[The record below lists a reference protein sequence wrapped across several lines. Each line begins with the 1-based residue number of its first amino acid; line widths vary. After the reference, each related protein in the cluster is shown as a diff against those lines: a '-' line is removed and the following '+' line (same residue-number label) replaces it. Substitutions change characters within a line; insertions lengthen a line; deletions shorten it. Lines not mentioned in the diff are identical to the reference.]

1 MRSIRLFTSPARHAA
16 LAATALALT
25 LGCAATAAAQE
36 SQWRRHHEHHGDERP
51 LVLKDQGMFFVGG
64 DIVHTDVAIG
74 PNSPF
79 TPFGAGDIAVHQMYV
94 TFMVP
99 EHERGVPIILMHGG
113 NLSGACFETTPDGRM
128 GWYEYFTRK
137 GHAVYLPDQVARARS
152 GFDVRPFNEV
162 AFGTRPLSEL
172 PTLFVA
178 SEQLSWEIFRF
189 GPTFGT
195 PFQDEQFPVEA
206 ADVFAKQS
214 VPDQNPE
221 LHIPPSDTNRNP
233 ARLAELADTIGG
245 AVLLGHSESG
255 LYPLQAALHDPSG
268 LRGLIVTEPGSC
280 NAATFSS
287 AEIAKLAKIPTLVVF
302 GDHLGDVPKS
312 VVDWPAALSDC
323 QRYVRKINDA
333 GGDATMLHLPEA
345 GVFGNSHMF
354 FQDKNNLQV
363 GNMVL
368 AWIDEHVEGGKHHAG
383 GGDHGD
389 DDDHG
394 Q

>member
-1 MRSIRLFTSPARHAA
+1 MKSLRPFTSPARHAA
-16 LAATALALT
+16 LAATALVLT
-25 LGCAATAAAQE
+25 LGCAATAAAQ
-36 SQWRRHHEHHGDERP
+36 QHHRRHHHHEGKRP
-51 LVLKDQGMFFVGG
+51 LVLKEQGMFFVGG
-64 DIVHTDVAIG
+64 DIVHTDAAVG

-79 TPFGAGDIAVHQMYV
+79 PIPDSGNIAVNQMYV

-99 EHERGVPIILMHGG
+99 HRERGVPIILMHGG
-113 NLSGACFETTPDGRM
+113 TLSGSCYETTPDGRM
-128 GWYEYFTRK
+128 GWYEFFARK

-152 GFDVRPFNEV
+152 GFDVTPFNEV
-162 AFGTRPLSEL
+162 AAGTRPVSEL
-172 PTLFVA
+172 PNLLVLPQQVA
-178 SEQLSWEIFRF
+178 WQIFRF

-195 PFQDEQFPVEA
+195 AFPDEQFPVEA
-206 ADVFAKQS
+206 ADEFAKQS

-221 LHIPPSDTNRNP
+221 LQSPPSGPNLNP

-280 NAATFSS
+280 NATTFSS

-302 GDHLGDVPKS
+302 GDHLGDVPNS
-312 VVDWPAALSDC
+312 IVDWPAALSDC
-323 QRYVRKINDA
+323 QQYVRRINNA
-333 GGDATMLHLPEA
+333 GGDATMLHLPEV

-363 GNMVL
+363 GNLVL
-368 AWIDEHVEGGKHHAG
+368 SWIDEHVEDGKHHADG
-383 GGDHGD
+383 EDRGDHGD
-389 DDDHG
+389 HG
-394 Q
+394 T